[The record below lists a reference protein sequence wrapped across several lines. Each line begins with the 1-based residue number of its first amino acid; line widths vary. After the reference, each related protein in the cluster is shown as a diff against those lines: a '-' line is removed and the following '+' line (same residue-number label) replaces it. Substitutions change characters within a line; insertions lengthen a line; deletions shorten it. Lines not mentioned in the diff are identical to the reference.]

1 MEKVIILTLL
11 IFGVVK
17 RVNIDLRKEIH
28 SQAKII
34 SILKNVS
41 LNKYLEDCI
50 EKALQDDEAL
60 LHSFTSQKRSEVKEG
75 RQMLTTKDEE
85 EMKCK

>member
-1 MEKVIILTLL
+1 
-11 IFGVVK
+11 VVK
-17 RVNIDLRKEIH
+17 RVNIDLRKELH

-50 EKALQDDEAL
+50 EKRLQEDEAL
-60 LHSFTSQKRSEVKEG
+60 LHAFTSQKRSEKEDTLKK
-75 RQMLTTKDEE
+75 RQEE
-85 EMKCK
+85 REM

>member
-1 MEKVIILTLL
+1 M
-11 IFGVVK
+11 VK

-50 EKALQDDEAL
+50 EKALQEDEDL
-60 LHSFTSQKRSEVKEG
+60 LHKFTSQKKVVGQAE
-75 RQMLTTKDEE
+75 RQDAAKKDRGVE
-85 EMKCK
+85 EM